1 MSEDIK
7 EIAAALSKFQKA
19 MPVLRKTGKNF
30 TKGNA
35 ATIGDIVSVAKQGSQ
50 FGLSYMQRVDFIGD
64 EPDYVESIMMHTS
77 GQTLSSGKYK
87 VMAIKPNDPSSFGGA
102 VTFAK
107 KNSLMALFGIPDH
120 DGEDH
125 DWNLNEEGD
134 LMPEHQAD
142 PAPAPKPAT
151 PTKTKKPESGLT
163 LEQRVLAVEDAAE
176 LTALWEIFEPSE
188 EKEKQLFRQRAEEI
202 RNKATGGKE

>member
-19 MPVLRKTGKNF
+19 MPVLRKTGTNF
-30 TKGNA
+30 TKGKA
-35 ATIGDIVSVAKQGSQ
+35 ATIGDIVSVAKQGSK
-50 FGLSYMQRVDFIGD
+50 FGLSYYQRVDFIGD

-107 KNSLMALFGIPDH
+107 KNSLMALFGIADH

-151 PTKTKKPESGLT
+151 PPKTKKPESGLT

-202 RNKATGGKE
+202 RNKATGGKK

>member
-7 EIAAALSKFQKA
+7 EIAAALSKFQNA
-19 MPVLRKTGKNF
+19 MPILRKTGTNF
-30 TKGNA
+30 TKGKA
-35 ATIGDIVSVAKQGSQ
+35 ATIGDIVSVAKQGSK
-50 FGLSYMQRVDFIGD
+50 FGLSYYQRVDFIGD
-64 EPDYVESIMMHTS
+64 EADYVESIMMHTS

-107 KNSLMALFGIPDH
+107 KNSLMALFGIADH

-125 DWNLNEEGD
+125 DWNLDEEGN
-134 LMPEHQAD
+134 LKPEHQAD

-151 PTKTKKPESGLT
+151 PTKTEKPESDLT
-163 LEQRVLAVEDAAE
+163 LEQRVLAVKDAAE
-176 LTALWEIFEPSE
+176 LTALWNELKPSE
-188 EKEKQLFRQRAEEI
+188 ENDKLLFRQRADEI
-202 RNKATGGKE
+202 KNETTGD

>member
-7 EIAAALSKFQKA
+7 EIAAALSKFQGI
-19 MPVLRKTGKNF
+19 MPILRKTGKNF

-50 FGLSYMQRVDFIGD
+50 FGLSYTQRVDFIGD

-107 KNSLMALFGIPDH
+107 KNSLMALFGIADH

-125 DWNLNEEGD
+125 DWNLDEKGN
-134 LMPEHQAD
+134 LKPEHQAD
-142 PAPAPKPAT
+142 PAPAPKPVT
-151 PTKTKKPESGLT
+151 PPKTKKPESNLT
-163 LEQRVLAVEDAAE
+163 LEQRVLAVKDAAE
-176 LTALWEIFEPSE
+176 LTALWNEVQPSE
-188 EKEKQLFRQRAEEI
+188 ENDKLLFRQKAEEI
-202 RNKATGGKE
+202 KNEAEGE

>member
-7 EIAAALSKFQKA
+7 EIAAALSKFQEV

-50 FGLSYMQRVDFIGD
+50 FGLSYTQRVDFIGD

-107 KNSLMALFGIPDH
+107 KNSLMALFGIADH

-125 DWNLNEEGD
+125 DWNLDEKGN
-134 LMPEHQAD
+134 LKPEHQAD

-151 PTKTKKPESGLT
+151 PPKTKKPESNLT
-163 LEQRVLAVEDAAE
+163 LEQRVLAVKDAAE
-176 LTALWEIFEPSE
+176 LTALWNEVQPSE
-188 EKEKQLFRQRAEEI
+188 ENDKLLFRQRADEI
-202 RNKATGGKE
+202 KNKAEGA